1 MRLDIFEKLDDRGG
15 LVRVEAVGV
24 VAEEAAVFDLDLAAR
39 RLEALDEELAVRR
52 RIDRLVLSA
61 VEKEDRDLRR
71 RDKS

>member
-1 MRLDIFEKLDDRGG
+1 M
-15 LVRVEAVGV
+15 
-24 VAEEAAVFDLDLAAR
+24 VAEEAAVLDLDLAAR
-39 RLEALDEELAVRR
+39 RLEARDEKLAVRR